1 MCDASFGAESKPWQF
16 SFLPPEQLSLDRL
29 CAEDKPVMYWAP
41 RQLDIVRV
49 VALAEALHGDR
60 SGLPTVVE
68 IGSGSGL
75 LSFLLAMTGKLNVVA
90 CEPDQRL
97 VKISQEQYQHPKL
110 QFRCLDAKGAADAF
124 KGDDV
129 ACVLNSWMPPGVNL
143 TPAIRDLNA
152 KSIVYVLE
160 TRGATGFT
168 SKNDKLL
175 SWRYGDR
182 IAEVESYHPGSGY
195 QKLCCWNGP
204 AHWEFVQA
212 KSLARWNSQ
221 DPAEFTNQIQCQVRN
236 DVAHKREA
244 IVESMR
250 TAKAG
255 AAFSWEAELTQIF
268 GAEFGDINLETA
280 VAGLKKARKTDRFFV
295 SS

>member
-1 MCDASFGAESKPWQF
+1 MCDASFGAESKAWQF
-16 SFLPPEQLSLDRL
+16 SFVSPEQLSLHTL
-29 CAEDKPVMYWAP
+29 CTKDHPVMYWAP

-75 LSFLLAMTGKLNVVA
+75 LSFLLAKTGRVNVIA

-175 SWRYGDR
+175 EWTHRETIDD
-182 IAEVESYHPGSGY
+182 VESYRPGSDY
-195 QKLCCWNGP
+195 RPLCCWNGP
-204 AHWEFVQA
+204 AHWEFVHA
-212 KSLARWNSQ
+212 RNLARWNSQ
-221 DPAEFTNQIQCQVRN
+221 VSAEFANEIRCQVRN
-236 DVAHKREA
+236 DVAQNKEVILQGVRA
-244 IVESMR
+244 
-250 TAKAG
+250 AKTDQT
-255 AAFSWEAELTQIF
+255 FLWEAELTQIF
-268 GAEFGDINLETA
+268 GAEFGDIKSE
-280 VAGLKKARKTDRFFV
+280 
-295 SS
+295 